1 LALSFP
7 AAAEG
12 ATTYTLTSNGDSGM
26 GTLRADLAAAGP
38 GDTILIPGSYTITL
52 TSPLP
57 VTQFGAGLAIGVS
70 GAGMPTIS
78 GNGATRIF
86 TVEAGSRLTLRGLA
100 LAEGNAKND
109 GGAIAVAAG
118 ATVDVEESLFRDNG
132 SPETFGDGAA
142 ILVQN
147 NGKLVVRRSTLT
159 RNYGGSQTG
168 DGGAINANSNSRVEI
183 EATTFSHNRAGS
195 DTGYGG
201 AIIAGSGTTLTV
213 TNSTFFDNA
222 AGAEGLGGAINTSSG
237 QATTLLNDTIAANRA
252 GTGGGVYAGGIGVI
266 ARNTIISGN
275 TATKEGPN
283 CAGEAKPPISSV
295 GHNLEQG
302 TSCGLTAGGDLNA
315 DPLLAGSLALNGGP
329 TETLA
334 LAPSS
339 PGIDAGDTHGCPL
352 TDQRG
357 FPRPDNGEVACDIGA
372 YEFQDQP
379 GSPPSN
385 RFRIARRAKCARACR
400 VILIAAGFDSAGEVR
415 VTNALPRG
423 VRPGALDTA
432 PVRLVKTL
440 HRPVKPGATTLRL
453 KMTPPALKRLRKHG
467 RLRLPLDFSFSPTG
481 GTGADQKL
489 TFTLRRPKK
498 KGR

>member
-1 LALSFP
+1 
-7 AAAEG
+7 
-12 ATTYTLTSNGDSGM
+12 
-26 GTLRADLAAAGP
+26 
-38 GDTILIPGSYTITL
+38 
-52 TSPLP
+52 
-57 VTQFGAGLAIGVS
+57 
-70 GAGMPTIS
+70 MPTIS

-86 TVEAGSRLTLRGLA
+86 TVEAGSRLTVRGLV

-118 ATVDVEESLFRDNG
+118 ATVDVEESLLRDNG

-142 ILVQN
+142 ILVLG
-147 NGKLVVRRSTLT
+147 NGKLIVRRSTLT
-159 RNYGGSQTG
+159 GNHGGSQTG
-168 DGGAINANSNSRVEI
+168 DGGAVNANSNSSVEI
-183 EATTFSHNRAGS
+183 DASTFSQNRAGG

-201 AIIAGSGTTLTV
+201 AIIAGSGTTLSV

-237 QATTLLNDTIAANRA
+237 QATTLLNDTIAGNRA
-252 GTGGGVYAGGIGVI
+252 ETGGGVYAGGIGVI
-266 ARNTIISGN
+266 ARNTIVSGN
-275 TATKEGPN
+275 AATKEGPN
-283 CAGEAKPPISSV
+283 CAGPMKPPISSA

-334 LAPSS
+334 LAHDS
-339 PGIDAGDTHGCPL
+339 PAIDAGDTHGCPV

-357 FPRPDNGEVACDIGA
+357 LPRPDNGEAGCDVGA

-379 GSPPSN
+379 QGSQPSN

-400 VILIAAGFDSAGEVR
+400 VILISASFDSAGEVR
-415 VTNALPRG
+415 VTNALPHG

-440 HRPVKPGATTLRL
+440 RRPVKTGATTLRL
-453 KMTPPALKRLRKHG
+453 KMNPPALKRLRKRG
-467 RLRLPLDFSFSPTG
+467 RLRLPLDFSFTPTG
-481 GTGADQKL
+481 GSGAEQKL
-489 TFTLRRPKK
+489 TFTVRGPKK

>member
-1 LALSFP
+1 LRRGLRRAIAYSTAGLFALSWP

-12 ATTYTLTSNGDSGM
+12 ATTYTLTSNGDSGT

-38 GDTILIPGSYTITL
+38 GDTILIPGSYSITL
-52 TSPLP
+52 ATPLT
-57 VTQFGAGLAIGVS
+57 VNQFGAGVTVGVS

-78 GNGATRIF
+78 GNGGTRIF
-86 TVEAGSRLTLRGLA
+86 TVEAGGRLTLRGLA

-118 ATVDVEESLFRDNG
+118 ATVDVEESLLRDNG

-147 NGKLVVRRSTLT
+147 NGKLIVRRSTLT
-159 RNYGGSQTG
+159 GNHGGSQTG
-168 DGGAINANSNSRVEI
+168 DGGAINANSNSSVEI
-183 EATTFSHNRAGS
+183 DASTFSHNRAGG

-201 AIIAGSGTTLTV
+201 AIIANNGTTLTV

-222 AGAEGLGGAINTSSG
+222 AGAQGLGGAIDTSSG
-237 QATTLLNDTIAANRA
+237 QATTLLNDTIAGNRA
-252 GTGGGVYAGGIGVI
+252 AMGGGVYTGGIGVI

-275 TATKEGPN
+275 TATKEGAD
-283 CAGEAKPPISSV
+283 CAGETKPPISSA

-315 DPLLAGSLALNGGP
+315 DPLLAGGLAPNGGP

-334 LAPSS
+334 LTPAS
-339 PGIDAGDTHGCPL
+339 PAIDAGDTHGCPL

-357 FPRPDNGEVACDIGA
+357 LPRPDNGEAACDVGA

-379 GSPPSN
+379 QRGGPSN
-385 RFRIARRAKCARACR
+385 RFRVARRARCARACR
-400 VILIAAGFDSAGEVR
+400 AILIAATFDSAGEVK
-415 VTNALPRG
+415 VTNPLPKYRG
-423 VRPGALDTA
+423 PHVAA
-432 PVRLVKTL
+432 
-440 HRPVKPGATTLRL
+440 
-453 KMTPPALKRLRKHG
+453 
-467 RLRLPLDFSFSPTG
+467 FSFTPTG
-481 GTGADQKL
+481 GSGSEQKQAFSL
-489 TFTLRRPKK
+489 KLPKK
-498 KGR
+498 KRR